1 MKGFPQHVDGPL
13 GPWFKKVRAA
23 VAVVRVGDSRERVV
37 DVLGVPDEIQHDAV
51 SAGGQLQGLL
61 ENVAGGDT
69 AIRYGDKEPF
79 PETLVYR
86 DPYRP
91 RKRYAFGMRDG
102 AVSAMWQETVAIGPS
117 QS

>member
-1 MKGFPQHVDGPL
+1 MKGFPANVDEPL
-13 GPWFKKVRAA
+13 GPWFKRVRAA
-23 VAVVRVGDSRERVV
+23 IATVRVGASRERVV
-37 DVLGVPDEIQHDAV
+37 DVLGPPDQVLHDAV

-61 ENVAGGDT
+61 DNLADGTT

-79 PETLVYR
+79 AETLVYR

-102 AVSAMWQETVAIGPS
+102 AVSAMWQETIAIGAS

>member
-1 MKGFPQHVDGPL
+1 MKGVPANVDEPL

-23 VAVVRVGDSRERVV
+23 VATVSVGDSRERVV
-37 DVLGVPDEIQHDAV
+37 DVLGPPDEILRDAV

-61 ENVAGGDT
+61 DSLADGDT
-69 AIRYGDKEPF
+69 AIRYGDKNPF

-102 AVSAMWQETVAIGPS
+102 AVSAMWQETIAIGAS